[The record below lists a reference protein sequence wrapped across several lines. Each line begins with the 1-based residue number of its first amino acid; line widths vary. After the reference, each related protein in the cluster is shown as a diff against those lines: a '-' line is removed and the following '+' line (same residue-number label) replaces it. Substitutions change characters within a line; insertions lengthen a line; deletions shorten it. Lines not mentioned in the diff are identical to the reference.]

1 MSDLALYF
9 LEVTKILMENSEEH
23 EFSPEVWDR
32 AVSVIGIVVPLSL
45 YMFVLFCMVIAVLC
59 VYKFIGGKR

>member
-32 AVSVIGIVVPLSL
+32 AVSVIGIIVPLSL
-45 YMFVLFCMVIAVLC
+45 YLFVLFCMVIAVLC

>member
-45 YMFVLFCMVIAVLC
+45 YLFVLFCMVIAVLC